1 MRFGAQIFERYETP
15 EQWLAIVK
23 RKGLRAV
30 YNPVLHPEDEGE
42 IQAYVE
48 LCRENDLKIAEVG
61 AWGYSF
67 VSRSAAVREQA
78 FDHAAAQLR
87 LADKLGAATCV
98 NVSGNR
104 GTRWDGTDPENF
116 SDETYR
122 MIVLTMQRLLDTVQP
137 QHTTFSLEPMPWMV
151 PDSLEC
157 YQKLLTDIDRDQ
169 FAVHYDPCNIIASH
183 RDYANNGVCMKQ
195 FLRALGPRI
204 CSVHM
209 KDVLMETTFNTV
221 ILEKKPGQGEL
232 DYHTL
237 LTELNHLHPDLPVM
251 TEHMELESD
260 SLRAEAY
267 IRMRAEE
274 AGVSL

>member
-1 MRFGAQIFERYETP
+1 MRFGAQIFEPYETP

-30 YNPVLHPEDEGE
+30 YNPVLHPEDDGE
-42 IQAYVE
+42 IRAYVE
-48 LCRENDLKIAEVG
+48 LCKEHDLIIAEVG

-67 VSRSAAVREQA
+67 VSRSGAVREQA
-78 FDHAAAQLR
+78 FAHAVKQLQ

-104 GTRWDGTDPENF
+104 GERWDGTDKENF

-122 MIVLTMQRLLDTVQP
+122 MIVETMQRLLDTVHP
-137 QHTTFSLEPMPWMV
+137 QQTTFSLEPMPWMI
-151 PDSLEC
+151 PDSLES
-157 YQKLLTDIDRDQ
+157 YQKLLEDIDREA
-169 FAVHYDPCNIIASH
+169 FWVHYDPCNIIASH
-183 RDYANNGVCMKQ
+183 RDYANNEACMQK
-195 FLRALGPRI
+195 FLRTLGPRI

-209 KDVLMETTFNTV
+209 KDVWMETTFNTV
-221 ILEKKPGQGEL
+221 ILEKQPGQGEL
-232 DYHTL
+232 DYHTF
-237 LTELNHLHPDLPVM
+237 LTELNRLDPDLPVM
-251 TEHMELESD
+251 TEHMDSESD

-267 IRMRAEE
+267 IRMRAKE